1 MVEKT
6 QKGNQM
12 LVESVDMIH
21 EISFFLEE
29 KHANIQESMLDKQL
43 NYYKN
48 KDQIINGIQICMVK
62 AITSVIKIV
71 SLVCRQ
77 STTNANNP
85 LIENFQGTTFYQK
98 KIN

>member
-12 LVESVDMIH
+12 IMESMDMIH

-29 KHANIQESMLDKQL
+29 KHANTQESMLDKQL
-43 NYYKN
+43 NYYRN
-48 KDQIINGIQICMVK
+48 KDQIINDIQICMVK

-71 SLVCRQ
+71 SLVCKQ
-77 STTNANNP
+77 NTTNANNP
-85 LIENFQGTTFYQK
+85 LIEIFQGTAFNQK
-98 KIN
+98 KN